1 MLNHRAAALDGA
13 FRALADPTRRA
24 IIERLSGGGASVSD
38 LAGRLPMSLAGVHQH
53 LQVLAA
59 SGLMTWEKR
68 GRVRW
73 CRLEPRRLREVEEWV
88 LARRLAWE
96 RRLDGL
102 AAHVERA
109 EHKAGKRRERAKSHP

>member
-1 MLNHRAAALDGA
+1 MLNHRTAALDDA

-24 IIERLSGGGASVSD
+24 IIERLSGGVASVSD
-38 LAGRLPMSLAGVHQH
+38 LAERLPMSLAGVHQH

-73 CRLEPRRLREVEEWV
+73 CRLQARRLREVEEWV
-88 LARRLAWE
+88 LARRLAC
-96 RRLDGL
+96 
-102 AAHVERA
+102 
-109 EHKAGKRRERAKSHP
+109 ERAKRRP

>member
-1 MLNHRAAALDGA
+1 MLNYETATLDGA

-38 LAGRLPMSLAGVHQH
+38 LAERLPMSLAAVHQH

-73 CRLEPRRLREVEEWV
+73 CRLDGRRLREVEEWV

-96 RRLDGL
+96 RRLDAL
-102 AAHVERA
+102 AAHLER
-109 EHKAGKRRERAKSHP
+109 EERKEGKRHERSKRHS

>member
-1 MLNHRAAALDGA
+1 MLNHRAATLDGA

-38 LAGRLPMSLAGVHQH
+38 LAERLPMSLAGVHQH

-73 CRLEPRRLREVEEWV
+73 CRLQPRRLREVEEWV

-96 RRLDGL
+96 RRLDAL

-109 EHKAGKRRERAKSHP
+109 ERTAGKRRERAKPRP

>member
-1 MLNHRAAALDGA
+1 MLNHRTAALDGA
-13 FRALADPTRRA
+13 FRALADPTRRG
-24 IIERLSGGGASVSD
+24 IIERLSGGGARGSD
-38 LAGRLPMSLAGVHQH
+38 LAERLPMSLAGVHQH

-73 CRLEPRRLREVEEWV
+73 CRLEARRLREVEEWV

-96 RRLDGL
+96 RRLDAL

-109 EHKAGKRRERAKSHP
+109 ERTAGKHRA